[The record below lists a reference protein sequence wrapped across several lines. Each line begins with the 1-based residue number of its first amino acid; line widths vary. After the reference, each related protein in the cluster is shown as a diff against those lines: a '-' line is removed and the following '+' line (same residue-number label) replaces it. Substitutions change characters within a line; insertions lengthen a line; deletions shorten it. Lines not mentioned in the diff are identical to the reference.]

1 MTEERRVRLGE
12 KEGGGGSVGR
22 GGGGGTARWQRVVR
36 EEREKGRTEEKIGL
50 QNSARW
56 EAITDGEEMGREETG
71 QEMAVG
77 KPERQRW
84 GLGRGVGKEEG

>member
-50 QNSARW
+50 QNSAR
-56 EAITDGEEMGREETG
+56 
-71 QEMAVG
+71 
-77 KPERQRW
+77 
-84 GLGRGVGKEEG
+84 